1 MTDIIN
7 RTAPITAVVCGNDY
21 LAAGA
26 LSALDR
32 AGIRVPQ
39 DLSIASF
46 NDNDFAAYLHPPF
59 TTVRLPIKEIG
70 EMAGSYLITRLHK
83 TAAPVPPPLPVQL
96 LVLSIPA
103 PPPAHPSF

>member
-46 NDNDFAAYLHPPF
+46 NDNDFAAYLHPPL

-83 TAAPVPPPLPVQL
+83 TAAPVPDPLAVQQIGRASCRAR
-96 LVLSIPA
+96 VCQYV
-103 PPPAHPSF
+103 